1 MRKSI
6 GLVLMTALAVF
17 LTSPVLAEEITI
29 GYVNVMDDA
38 QVMVAFEAGYY
49 KDAGLEAKLVQF
61 SSGTE
66 LIKGIVGGSIDA
78 GVLGFTN
85 ALSWASRGADLKI
98 IGGAQRGYHSLLVQ
112 NSSGIHRVE
121 DLAGHSLASQKQ
133 GSTAD
138 IVLDNIVLKQAG
150 LQRTDV
156 GMRYVSP
163 ALAVQS
169 LVAGNADAAFLF
181 EPYARLARYT
191 ADVKEIYEIGQTW
204 PFPCMV
210 VITSG
215 KSWSGRTDAIVSVL
229 EAQKKAIQLLRSDS
243 EKASKLIRKYFIATD
258 TVNTH
263 NGEVSSDQIIA
274 EAIEANSFDW
284 ELTEA
289 DLGKIAEIKNIM
301 VEQKLLTRDVD
312 LDSILDLSWQNGKF

>member
-1 MRKSI
+1 MRVFSTFFLI
-6 GLVLMTALAVF
+6 ILFAVII
-17 LTSPVLAEEITI
+17 PAGVMAEKITI

-38 QVMVAFEAGYY
+38 QVMVAYEAGYY
-49 KDAGLEAKLVQF
+49 KEAGLDAKLVQF
-61 SSGTE
+61 SSGTD

-98 IGGAQRGYHSLLVQ
+98 VGGAQRGYHSLLVQ
-112 NSSGIHRVE
+112 NSLGIDSVE
-121 DLAGHSLASQKQ
+121 DLGGYSLASQKQ

-138 IVLDNIVLKQAG
+138 IVLENIVLKQAG
-150 LQRTDV
+150 LKRSDV

-163 ALAVQS
+163 SLAVQS

-191 ADVKEIYEIGQTW
+191 ADVKEIYEIGETW

-215 KSWSGRTDAIVSVL
+215 KSWSQRTDVIVSAL
-229 EAQKKAIQLLRSDS
+229 EAQKKAIQLLQSDS
-243 EKASKLIRKYFIATD
+243 AAASKLIRKYFIATE
-258 TVNTH
+258 TVSTLS
-263 NGEVSSDQIIA
+263 GEVSSDRIIA

-284 ELTEA
+284 ELT
-289 DLGKIAEIKNIM
+289 DSDRDRIVDIKNIM
-301 VEQKLLTRDVD
+301 VEQKLLNGEVD
-312 LDSILDLSWQNGKF
+312 LDRILDLSWQNGRL